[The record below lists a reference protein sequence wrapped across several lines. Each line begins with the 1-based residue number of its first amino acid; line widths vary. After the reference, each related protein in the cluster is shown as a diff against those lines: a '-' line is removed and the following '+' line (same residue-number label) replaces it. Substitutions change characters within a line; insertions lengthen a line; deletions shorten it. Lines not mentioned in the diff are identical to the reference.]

1 MVGYGVRIMREKNTI
16 IRLAALMSLLAAVG
30 PGLVAQ
36 VLDRPVAI
44 VRLTETVNIG
54 QREIRQQVAILEQ
67 QMGRTLTARHREEVL
82 EAQIGDVLLQQAAE
96 RANTR
101 VSAQEVDQAI
111 NIQRQQLGQPV
122 SDADFRRIVEEET
135 GLTWEQYRQEIT
147 KRLIQER
154 FILDRAE
161 GRFGEI
167 EEPTTREI
175 RQVYEENAQQF
186 TNPAMARFEHL
197 FFDLRNR
204 TEVQEQELRRR
215 AHQLARDIQRNT
227 TTFQQLM
234 RASLDD
240 PGYAGGDF
248 GYLIRGDR
256 TALERLGRSFV
267 ETVLDME
274 EGNVS
279 GVIESNVGLHI
290 VHITDRRSPRMLQ
303 IGDPLLPGENV
314 TVRDQ
319 IRSYIISQR
328 QQEIFQQS
336 VETVLR
342 ELRDE
347 AEITRFPQNL
357 DW

>member
-1 MVGYGVRIMREKNTI
+1 MVEYKVSMMKAKSRI
-16 IRLAALMSLLAAVG
+16 IRTGALLFLFASIVPALT
-30 PGLVAQ
+30 AQ

-44 VRLTETVNIG
+44 VRLTETVNVG

-82 EAQIGDVLLQQAAE
+82 EAQIGDILLRQAAE
-96 RANTR
+96 RANVR

-111 NIQRQQLGQPV
+111 AIQRQQLGQPV
-122 SDADFRRIVEEET
+122 SDTDFRRIVEEET
-135 GLTWEQYRQEIT
+135 GLTWDQYRQEIT

-161 GRFGEI
+161 GRFGDI
-167 EEPTTREI
+167 PEPTAREI

-204 TEVQEQELRRR
+204 TDAQQQELRQR
-215 AHQLARDIQRNT
+215 AQRLARDIQRNT
-227 TTFQQLM
+227 TTFQQAM

-256 TALERLGRSFV
+256 TAVERLGRAFV

-274 EGNVS
+274 EEDIS

-290 VHITDRRSPRMLQ
+290 VRITDRRSPRMLQ

-319 IRSYIISQR
+319 IRSYIFAQR

-342 ELRDE
+342 ELREE

-357 DW
+357 NW